1 MSTSVAN
8 DRSRYAVASGFF
20 LHLSRFETIWRHFL
34 RNEVE
39 IKGLLTFQGTINAEW
54 SWRPLNY

>member
-1 MSTSVAN
+1 MTFAMSTSVAN

-20 LHLSRFETIWRHFL
+20 LHLSRLETIWRHFL

-39 IKGLLTFQGTINAEW
+39 IKGLLTFQGTINA
-54 SWRPLNY
+54 